1 MMDILKQLETRIRA
15 ALTDWTMQQRDSDY
29 DGNMIYSS
37 GAVVGLEWVQ
47 EQIRQL
53 CAEQSAVM
61 DDYTLEQ
68 LQAGRLR
75 IIALLATLPSRQT
88 PAIPDALRIALAL
101 FDAEIARRAQAAL
114 LDELAEVV
122 R

>member
-1 MMDILKQLETRIRA
+1 MME
-15 ALTDWTMQQRDSDY
+15 
-29 DGNMIYSS
+29 YS
-37 GAVVGLEWVQ
+37 
-47 EQIRQL
+47 
-53 CAEQSAVM
+53 
-61 DDYTLEQ
+61 LEQ

-101 FDAEIARRAQAAL
+101 FDAEIARRTVAL